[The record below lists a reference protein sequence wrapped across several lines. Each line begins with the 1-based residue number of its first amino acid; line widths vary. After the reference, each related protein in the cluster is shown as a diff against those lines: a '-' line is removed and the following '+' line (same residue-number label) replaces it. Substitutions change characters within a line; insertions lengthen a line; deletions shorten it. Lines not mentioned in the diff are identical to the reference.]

1 MLVRGSKITW
11 RQSLITRMLILS
23 GPGDLFEGME
33 TIIAR
38 NRCARDWPE
47 VELVFCDNYDR
58 YGCKI

>member
-1 MLVRGSKITW
+1 
-11 RQSLITRMLILS
+11 LITRMLILF

-33 TIIAR
+33 TR